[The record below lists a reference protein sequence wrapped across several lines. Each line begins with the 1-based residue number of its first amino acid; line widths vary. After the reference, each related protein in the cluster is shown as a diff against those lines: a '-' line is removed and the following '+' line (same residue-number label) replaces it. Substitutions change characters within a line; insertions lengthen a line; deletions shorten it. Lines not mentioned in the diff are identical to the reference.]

1 MRKIESLAELS
12 DRIKRHFVRG
22 VATNNF
28 LSSSALE
35 SEIQGGKLY
44 ASEQS
49 GNLFILRNR
58 TEHNILNF
66 YITNTN
72 DGITDVP
79 ANTVAEIPYRERDNG
94 LKNASAYLQNHGFEF
109 MFRRRRMS
117 RKESHIDCTDTYVSP
132 ALPCEL
138 KHVYEIMFGNFDT
151 RTACIPSGEG
161 IQQAIV
167 EQRILVYRK
176 NGIPV
181 GLLHYNRTKNGT
193 ELRHLAV
200 DSDYRDCGIGG
211 ALVRYYLA
219 SVGGNSTVWVRC
231 DNLPAV
237 KVYEKYGYT
246 ADGMMSDVLITK

>member
-94 LKNASAYLQNHGFEF
+94 LKTLLLIC
-109 MFRRRRMS
+109 
-117 RKESHIDCTDTYVSP
+117 KTTDLSS
-132 ALPCEL
+132 C
-138 KHVYEIMFGNFDT
+138 
-151 RTACIPSGEG
+151 
-161 IQQAIV
+161 
-167 EQRILVYRK
+167 
-176 NGIPV
+176 
-181 GLLHYNRTKNGT
+181 
-193 ELRHLAV
+193 
-200 DSDYRDCGIGG
+200 
-211 ALVRYYLA
+211 
-219 SVGGNSTVWVRC
+219 SVAGV
-231 DNLPAV
+231 
-237 KVYEKYGYT
+237 
-246 ADGMMSDVLITK
+246 